1 MPEDSTQR
9 KNHLQKTDMK
19 KMKLVLENGMSF
31 TGEGFTS
38 GGVSVGEIVFN
49 TSMIGY
55 QEIISDPSYAGQL
68 VVMTYPLIGQYGI
81 TDEDFEAKNPLI
93 AGLIVRECCTTPSNF
108 RFTKTLS
115 EELEEHGI
123 PCITGLDT
131 RMLTRIIRN
140 QGCMKAA
147 IVDEGTGDQE
157 ALALIRESCA
167 QSGLAAKVS
176 CSKRW
181 FSRTPH
187 HKFDVVLID
196 CGLKHSIITELNR
209 RGCNVTVVPFNSG
222 KEEIMSFHPDGI
234 LISNGPGNP
243 EELTDLIEVIKGLKG
258 QLPIFG
264 ICLGEDLIALSYG
277 AKTYKMKFGHH
288 GGRPVRELE
297 TGKIITAEH
306 GHNYAVDEASL
317 EGTGLTVSY
326 RDISDGTVEGLECLP
341 DKVFSVQFNPEG
353 APGPKES
360 VFFDKFI
367 KMMED

>member
-1 MPEDSTQR
+1 MHQNRPQR
-9 KNHLQKTDMK
+9 KNHLQHIDMK

-31 TGEGFTS
+31 SGEGFNS
-38 GGVSVGEIVFN
+38 GGAAVGEIVFN

-55 QEIISDPSYAGQL
+55 QEIISDPSYAGQI

-81 TDEDFEAKNPLI
+81 TDEDFESKNPLI
-93 AGLIVRECCTTPSNF
+93 AGLVVRECCTTPSNF

-115 EELEEHGI
+115 EELDEHGI

-131 RMLTRIIRN
+131 RMITRIIRN
-140 QGCMKAA
+140 EGCMKAA
-147 IVDEGTGDQE
+147 IVEEGTGDAE
-157 ALALIRESCA
+157 ALALIRNA
-167 QSGLAAKVS
+167 GPQTGMVAAAS

-196 CGLKHSIITELNR
+196 CGLKHSIISELNR

-222 KEEIMSFHPDGI
+222 KEEILSFHPDGI

-243 EELTDLIEVIKGLKG
+243 EELPELVGVIKELKG

-277 AKTYKMKFGHH
+277 ARTYKMKSGHH

-306 GHNYAVDEASL
+306 GHNYAVDENSL
-317 EGTGLTVSY
+317 DGTGLTVSY
-326 RDISDGTVEGLECLP
+326 RDISDGTIEGLECLK
-341 DKVFSVQFNPEG
+341 DRVCTVQFNPEG
-353 APGPKES
+353 APGPRES